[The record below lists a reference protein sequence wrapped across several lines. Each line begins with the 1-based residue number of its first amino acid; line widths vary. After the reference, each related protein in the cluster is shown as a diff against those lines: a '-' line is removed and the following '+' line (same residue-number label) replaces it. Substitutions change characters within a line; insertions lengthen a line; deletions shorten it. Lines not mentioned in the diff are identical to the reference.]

1 MKSIGKP
8 KGQSVTLP
16 RCLGCYNKLS
26 SARMTKVT
34 QNLFCRRCRQL
45 LFDGAEGCLNPRLD
59 FCSQNDQ
66 RVVSLISKSAIAGY
80 QLKLPI
86 CMEDLL
92 EAAVKPNKGCQFI
105 LKPIATHFVSPI
117 ENMEDLPENEHLTMQ
132 IARQVFGL
140 KTADNALIYL
150 QDGRP
155 AYLTRRFDV
164 LDNGLKLAQEDF
176 CQLMNR
182 SAAVNGENFKYD
194 SSYDEM
200 GQIFRKVGT
209 PVTQQEAFFKQILFN
224 YLISNGD
231 AHLKNFSLIRAVQG
245 GYRLS
250 PAYDLLCT
258 RLHTPMESDVAL
270 DLFEGDMDFPY
281 YDTYGRYGTPEF
293 LELAVRLGIKESRAR
308 RFLADFTSAQ
318 KLDQVRQMVEN
329 CFLSDS
335 SKEKYIALLK
345 GKRTAFD

>member
-1 MKSIGKP
+1 MICLSCYKKSAKAYCPSCRKILF
-8 KGQSVTLP
+8 KGINIPDTLNFDTPVPEIFYVDPSKKKLLSVSGMQLKYS
-16 RCLGCYNKLS
+16 LKLQNKEL
-26 SARMTKVT
+26 
-34 QNLFCRRCRQL
+34 QL
-45 LFDGAEGCLNPRLD
+45 LVNQGE
-59 FCSQNDQ
+59 
-66 RVVSLISKSAIAGY
+66 Y
-80 QLKLPI
+80 
-86 CMEDLL
+86 
-92 EAAVKPNKGCQFI
+92 I
-105 LKPIATHFVSPI
+105 LKPIPKYHQLEI
-117 ENMEDLPENEHLTMQ
+117 IDDLPENEHLTMQ

-140 KTADNALIYL
+140 KTADNALIYF

-182 SAAVNGENFKYD
+182 SAGVNGENFKYD

-200 GQIFRKVGT
+200 GQIFREIGT
-209 PVTQQEAFFKQILFN
+209 PVTEQEAFFKQILFN

-231 AHLKNFSLIRAVQG
+231 AHLKNFSLIRADQG

-258 RLHTPMESDVAL
+258 RLHTRVESDVAL

-293 LELAVRLGIKESRAR
+293 LELSARLGIKESRAR
-308 RFLADFTSAQ
+308 RFLADFTSEQ
-318 KLDQVRQMVEN
+318 KMDQVSQMVEN
-329 CFLSDS
+329 SFLSDS